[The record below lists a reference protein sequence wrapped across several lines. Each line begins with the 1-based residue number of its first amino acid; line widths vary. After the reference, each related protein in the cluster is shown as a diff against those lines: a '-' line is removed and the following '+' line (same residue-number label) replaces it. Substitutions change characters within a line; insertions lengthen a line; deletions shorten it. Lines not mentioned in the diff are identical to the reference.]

1 MLHPSSRTVLILLGL
16 TAVSSAALT
25 QCPPDQVDP
34 QYQVNLSHTSADSLP
49 SSAGSL
55 EPLYNFAQTFL
66 QSVQPYGLPL
76 DVASRLL
83 HNEAAS
89 SEVLSYEAGYV
100 VCLILAILYV
110 VIIPVGGAVLAWQ
123 YFLSRNVTEASEPPS
138 SLPWY
143 QKNVTVITCLSVTVI
158 LLLSGVILTF
168 TTNNRMHQNME
179 PNLSHIRANLGDIQE
194 ALSSVPRKVQFIVDQ
209 FSYFYQEMTTELT
222 GTGALIGNAILSSLH
237 HDLAMTFRRQ
247 DITVQD
253 ATGAQR
259 HLQEVMELRRNMQ
272 DTYGFLQ
279 TELEQ
284 MQSRLNNLNIS
295 LNTANLDTD
304 ANYNLIPSVNAEVQ
318 GLGFVPELQAK
329 VQQAKTSI
337 KSIPEVCEDQITP
350 KIKAWLV
357 KLNQTQDGFKNYSK
371 RLPSLSSLSDTIS
384 DMRASLDEFK
394 ADLQYYDYVR
404 WSVSAIFCILLL
416 IVSLLMLAGLV
427 IGASVVISPT
437 LYPFHLQDQLRLTAV
452 YLLYISIGMML
463 VFSWLFIIMV
473 FINLLIGGNAHA
485 LVCRSIST
493 GEIFQ
498 YMDKQDY
505 LFISLDAQDPD
516 VSSTQSPTASTTK
529 GTTALFPNVT
539 NGTSYQVTDH
549 QWKPNISSSK
559 IMEGCATGIS
569 LFYTMKIDKIFNM
582 DQFLNASIFLTGFS
596 NSMMSLNINLN
607 DILLKLLNTQATVQQ
622 FKYSSYLDQIKYN
635 DFRVLLAT
643 PVVKTDLDT
652 FAGELEIAAQ
662 SANDTIREKLIS
674 EAANARQL
682 ATKVRLQDSYRLNM
696 SSSINALE
704 NISKNYKTNADN
716 TLLSMSETENA
727 LQLEVPHIV
736 QDVSGCMMEKG
747 ENLLTQYLDVVRY
760 VIIDQALSCLWLP
773 PSLDNLYTATC
784 RNLIGPWNGFWLSLG
799 WCCAFLIPGV
809 VFSIFAARLWKPSL
823 ATNKEPFHMPKAII
837 DKSTQDKYLTMD
849 YMTGKRK
856 GEDTMK
862 NNCLVYWTLDDVMKD
877 SNKDFKGK
885 EEKGVTNT

>member
-1 MLHPSSRTVLILLGL
+1 MLHPSSRAVLVLLGL

-34 QYQVNLSHTSADSLP
+34 QYQVNLSHTTANPLP

-66 QSVQPYGLPL
+66 QAVQPYGLPL

-83 HNEAAS
+83 HSEAES
-89 SEVLSYEAGYV
+89 SEVLIYEAGYV
-100 VCLILAILYV
+100 VCLILAVLYL
-110 VIIPVGGAVLAWQ
+110 VIIPVAAVLAWQ
-123 YFLSRNVTEASEPPS
+123 YFLSRNVTKASEPPS

-194 ALSSVPRKVQFIVDQ
+194 ALSSVPTKVEFIVDQ
-209 FSYFYQEMTTELT
+209 FSYFHQEMTTELT

-237 HDLAMTFRRQ
+237 HDLNMTFRRL

-259 HLQEVMELRRNMQ
+259 HLQEVMELRENMQ

-318 GLGFVPELQAK
+318 RLSFVPELQVK

-337 KSIPEVCEDQITP
+337 NSIPEVCKDQTTP

-357 KLNQTQDGFKNYSK
+357 RLNQNQDTFKNYSK
-371 RLPSLSSLSDTIS
+371 CLPSLTSLSEAIS
-384 DMRASLDEFK
+384 ELQASLKESE

-416 IVSLLMLAGLV
+416 IISLLMLAGLV
-427 IGASVVISPT
+427 TGASVVISPT

-452 YLLYISIGMML
+452 YLLYISIGMIFI
-463 VFSWLFIIMV
+463 FSWLFIIMV
-473 FINLLIGGNAHA
+473 FINLFIGGNAHA
-485 LVCRSIST
+485 LACRSIST

-498 YMDKQDY
+498 YLDKQDY
-505 LFISLDAQDPD
+505 LFSSVDAQDPA
-516 VSSTQSPTASTTK
+516 VSTTQSPTTSTIK
-529 GTTALFPNVT
+529 DTTTPFLNVT
-539 NGTSYQVTDH
+539 NGTSYQVTEH
-549 QWKPNISSSK
+549 QWKQNISTFK
-559 IMEGCATGIS
+559 IMERCAMGIS
-569 LFYTMKIDKIFNM
+569 LFYTMNMDKIFNM
-582 DQFLNASIFLTGFS
+582 DQFLNASMFLTGFS

-607 DILLKLLNTQATVQQ
+607 DILLELLNTQATVQQ
-622 FKYSSYLDQIKYN
+622 FKYSSYLDQINYT
-635 DFRVLLAT
+635 DFRLLLAT
-643 PVVKTDLDT
+643 PIVKTDLDT

-662 SANDTIREKLIS
+662 SANDTIKEKLMS
-674 EAANARQL
+674 EAAKARQL
-682 ATKVRLQDSYRLNM
+682 ATKVRLQDSYRRNM
-696 SSSINALE
+696 SSSINTLD

-716 TLLSMSETENA
+716 SLLSMSKTENA

-736 QDVSGCMMEKG
+736 QDVSLCMMEKG

-799 WCCAFLIPGV
+799 WCCVFLIPGV
-809 VFSIFAARLWKPSL
+809 VLSIFAARIWKPSS
-823 ATNKEPFHMPKAII
+823 ATNKEPFHMPKDII
-837 DKSTQDKYLTMD
+837 DKGTQDKCMTMD

-862 NNCLVYWTLDDVMKD
+862 NNCLVYWTLDDVMKGSEWD
-877 SNKDFKGK
+877 LKGK
-885 EEKGVTNT
+885 EEKGVNNT